1 MLKNLSGVEKAIMQ
15 AENKA
20 LLELMKA
27 LKALD
32 TLNDKRF
39 EAFDA
44 VIQAQMDAIEEIGV
58 KVDKLAGIKP
68 APVDL
73 EPVKKAIAEVRGA
86 IKPPPPP
93 ADMSRLEKLVGDI
106 ALRVAFVEK
115 ECERNCE
122 LIERLLKAKR
132 VPEFDLEGNVIA
144 VRLQA

>member
-1 MLKNLSGVEKAIMQ
+1 MLKNMAEMARTIEA

-44 VIQAQMDAIEEIGV
+44 VIQTQMDAIEEIGA
-58 KVDKLAGIKP
+58 KIDRLAAIKP
-68 APVDL
+68 TPVDL
-73 EPVKKAIAEVRGA
+73 EPVKKAISDVRGA
-86 IKPPPPP
+86 IKPPTPP

-122 LIERLLKAKR
+122 LIDRLLKAKR

-144 VRLQA
+144 VRLEQ